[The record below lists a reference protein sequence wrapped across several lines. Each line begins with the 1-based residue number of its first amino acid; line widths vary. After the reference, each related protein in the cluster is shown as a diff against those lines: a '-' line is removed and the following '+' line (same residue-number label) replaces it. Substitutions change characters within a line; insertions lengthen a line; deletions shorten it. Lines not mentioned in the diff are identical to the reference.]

1 MNNKNVTSSEMM
13 GSHIKN
19 SFIAIIISDNM
30 DVMFHKLNILLNLLK
45 AVWQSLVQKVESH
58 FPL

>member
-1 MNNKNVTSSEMM
+1 MM

-30 DVMFHKLNILLNLLK
+30 VMIHCKYIVKSLKSYLL
-45 AVWQSLVQKVESH
+45 SLVQKVEKAI
-58 FPL
+58 FPFKDPTWP

>member
-1 MNNKNVTSSEMM
+1 MM

-30 DVMFHKLNILLNLLK
+30 DVMFHGKYIVKSLKSYLL
-45 AVWQSLVQKVESH
+45 SLVQKVEKAI
-58 FPL
+58 FPFKDPTWP

>member
-1 MNNKNVTSSEMM
+1 MM

-30 DVMFHKLNILLNLLK
+30 DVMFHGKYIVKSLK
-45 AVWQSLVQKVESH
+45 SCW
-58 FPL
+58 